1 MVQDGLR
8 TFVEGVERDVA
19 LVSRNALPQDAA
31 GVAQLVTSWGKLVD
45 FLALGPAPELR
56 ACPHCGA
63 VGMRAATLCGYCW
76 KKLVPP
82 ERQAAVADGAA
93 AAR

>member
-8 TFVEGVERDVA
+8 AFVEGVEHDVA
-19 LVSRNALPQDAA
+19 LLSRSAPAQDPAS
-31 GVAQLVTSWGKLVD
+31 VTRLVRSWGRLVD

-56 ACPHCGA
+56 TCPHCGE

-76 KKLVPP
+76 RKLVPP
-82 ERQAAVADGAA
+82 AHAA
-93 AAR
+93 AF